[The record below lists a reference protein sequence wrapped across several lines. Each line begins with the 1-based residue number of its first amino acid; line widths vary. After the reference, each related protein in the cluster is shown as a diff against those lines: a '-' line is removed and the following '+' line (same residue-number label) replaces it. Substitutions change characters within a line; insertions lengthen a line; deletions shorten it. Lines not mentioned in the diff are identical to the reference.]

1 MQNRGNERGL
11 LHGRS
16 LLLGEEV
23 GRNSGKKVVRNDS
36 GHAKKPA
43 RRKILLL
50 FSENSG
56 HVKRKESVNSLD
68 WVAFRRLGG
77 RCHTII

>member
-23 GRNSGKKVVRNDS
+23 GRNSGKKVVRNDG
-36 GHAKKPA
+36 GHAKIKKEAA
-43 RRKILLL
+43 RRKGEERIYG
-50 FSENSG
+50 FYCYFSG
-56 HVKRKESVNSLD
+56 HVKG
-68 WVAFRRLGG
+68 RRV
-77 RCHTII
+77 